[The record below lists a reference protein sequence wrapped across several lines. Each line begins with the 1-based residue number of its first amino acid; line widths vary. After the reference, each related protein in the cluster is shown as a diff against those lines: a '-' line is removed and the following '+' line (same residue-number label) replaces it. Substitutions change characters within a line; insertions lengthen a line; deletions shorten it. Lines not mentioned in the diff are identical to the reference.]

1 MAASKSKNN
10 VAKPMSEA
18 EVGAAM
24 KQGSRKSKSKLPSW
38 YWKIGVGIVVM
49 IALIVASWLQ
59 EDAED
64 HSNIKFDYPDHADV
78 RPKTCPRLVTS
89 SGPRN
94 SVSIIIPY
102 LNEEWFRMK
111 ATMQSMLRHTDM
123 GLIREII
130 WISDGC
136 APDKIFAQELKDMH
150 RKVQVHVNVKNL
162 GIILTKANA
171 AAKATGSI
179 LMFLEPHILLTPGW
193 LPPMLNAIVENPKL
207 LVMPILDVLDEK
219 MLYHKGSHG
228 HWRLEWNLQIMYS
241 NPLAV
246 PDYETSNKAYH
257 SPATSGGIY
266 AIRKDFWDQLDF
278 FDEDL
283 LEWGGDHI
291 EASHKVW
298 RCGGRIE
305 IHPCSRIAHWFRNS
319 IQQPYDVK
327 VQQVMTNYKRLAHTW
342 FDGFLD
348 VFTAVRPEVK
358 DYSIGDMTSIKQRR
372 KKLMGGTCKSMEWY
386 VKNVDMELRHEVE
399 QIRTQ
404 LPAPG
409 KFRSSDDAKVSCG
422 GHMAPDCSSCS
433 EGMGELWCNGDCE
446 WRNDECIFQESLRRA
461 EAARI
466 AAVTQA
472 QVHIPQYSKVT
483 PKDYKELMASA
494 EAFENKKNSYG

>member
-1 MAASKSKNN
+1 
-10 VAKPMSEA
+10 MSEA
-18 EVGAAM
+18 EWEAAM
-24 KQGSRKSKSKLPSW
+24 KLGNRKSKSKLQSW
-38 YWKIGVGIVVM
+38 YLKIGVGILAM
-49 IALIVASWLQ
+49 IALIVALWLQ
-59 EDAED
+59 EEPED

-78 RPKTCPRLVTS
+78 RPKSCPKVVTS
-89 SGPRN
+89 NGRRN

-130 WISDGC
+130 WVSDGSP
-136 APDKIFAQELKDMH
+136 PDKVFAEELKAMH
-150 RKVQVHVNVKNL
+150 RKVQVHVNVKNQGL
-162 GIILTKANA
+162 ITTKMNA

-207 LVMPILDVLDEK
+207 LIMPVLDVLDEK
-219 MLYHKGSHG
+219 MLYHKGGHG
-228 HWRLEWNLQIMYS
+228 HWSFEWNLQIKYT
-241 NPLAV
+241 NPLAIA
-246 PDYETSNKAYH
+246 DYETGNKAYM
-257 SPATSGGIY
+257 SPATSGGVY

-319 IQQPYDVK
+319 MQQPYDVK
-327 VQQVMTNYKRLAHTW
+327 VQQVFTNYKRLAHTW
-342 FDGFLD
+342 FDGFID
-348 VFTAVRPEVK
+348 VFTVMRPEAR
-358 DYSIGDMTSIKQRR
+358 DYDIGDTTAVKQRR
-372 KKLMGGTCKSMEWY
+372 QKLMGGTCKSMEWY

-409 KFRSSDDAKVSCG
+409 KSPSSKVSCG
-422 GHMAPDCSSCS
+422 GHAALDCSSCS
-433 EGMGELWCNGDCE
+433 EGMGELWCNGECE
-446 WRNDECIFQESLRRA
+446 WRNDECVWQEWRRRS
-461 EAARI
+461 EANRI
-466 AAVTQA
+466 AAEANVQMPYYA
-472 QVHIPQYSKVT
+472 KVT
-483 PKDYKELMASA
+483 PKEYKELMASA